1 MPKQIASILLL
12 AAFTLQTFTGIFVLA
27 DYYANT
33 SAYAK
38 NCVNKARPKLNC
50 NGKCFMMKKM
60 REEEKKEQENTERK
74 CGNKNEIVSFKS
86 FFPTVE
92 NPTTII
98 TINQKISPKSMGSSK
113 DRSLDI
119 FHPPQA

>member
-1 MPKQIASILLL
+1 MLKQIAAILLL

-60 REEEKKEQENTERK
+60 REEEKKEQENAERK
-74 CGNKNEIVSFKS
+74 CGNKNEIVSSRS
-86 FFPTVE
+86 FFPTVVT
-92 NPTTII
+92 PTTII
-98 TINQKISPKSMGSSK
+98 TSDQKITVKSMGTSK
-113 DRSLDI
+113 DRSLDV